1 MSSPL
6 EGCRGWG
13 GDEEEE
19 EEEEERGRGG
29 SLTSARLEPQ
39 WLARI
44 QPHSAFDE
52 GWILKLNQS
61 HMTPT
66 ERERETERPE
76 RLGEGD
82 RGGGRDGE
90 TEGGM
95 EDRKGEKRQETVDG
109 IEQEERRR
117 SDSPEGRKEQ

>member
-1 MSSPL
+1 M
-6 EGCRGWG
+6 
-13 GDEEEE
+13 
-19 EEEEERGRGG
+19 
-29 SLTSARLEPQ
+29 EPQ

-61 HMTPT
+61 HMSPT
-66 ERERETERPE
+66 ERERETEWPE

-82 RGGGRDGE
+82 RGGGRYRE

-95 EDRKGEKRQETVDG
+95 KDRKGEKRQEVADV

-117 SDSPEGRKEQ
+117 SDSLWGAH